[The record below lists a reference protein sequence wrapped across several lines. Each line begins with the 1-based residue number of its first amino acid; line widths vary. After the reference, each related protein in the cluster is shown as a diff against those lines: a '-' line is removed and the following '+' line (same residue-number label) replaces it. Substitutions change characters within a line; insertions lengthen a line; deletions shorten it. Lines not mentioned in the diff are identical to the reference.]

1 MYSHYGQRF
10 YGYIYAYT
18 PKDDEDEADS
28 KSNDIETYTFEDT
41 YFEPQE
47 KTAFTALEFKQSNNQ
62 IMNPNNS
69 FILNS
74 K

>member
-1 MYSHYGQRF
+1 MAIFTHTLQRMTKKQT
-10 YGYIYAYT
+10 A
-18 PKDDEDEADS
+18 
-28 KSNDIETYTFEDT
+28 NDIETYTFEDT

>member
-1 MYSHYGQRF
+1 MSSHYGHSF

-18 PKDDEDEADS
+18 PKDDEKADS
-28 KSNDIETYTFEDT
+28 KSNDNETYTFEDT

>member
-1 MYSHYGQRF
+1 MKYLKTF
-10 YGYIYAYT
+10 
-18 PKDDEDEADS
+18 
-28 KSNDIETYTFEDT
+28 ETYTFEDT